1 MTPKKSNSCL
11 RCDMTL
17 GLGRED
23 KGARGNLILIRM
35 PMVKNVLSFFDFD
48 TTISNDGLDF

>member
-1 MTPKKSNSCL
+1 
-11 RCDMTL
+11 L

-35 PMVKNVLSFFDFD
+35 PMVENVLSFFDFD